1 MNKIIVVS
9 AGHKP
14 QSATENLATE
24 ITASLDSKA
33 GCTVT
38 SHLALSTWGTAI
50 AAGLVTCDLSAEL
63 EAIRDDLGSAEGIVV
78 VTPVHH
84 ASYSALF
91 KAFFDQLPR
100 GLLAGIP
107 TLMAASGG
115 SGRDA
120 LILDMALRPY
130 LAALRMLVTPTGV
143 MVAPEDRS
151 PQGQLLPSV
160 SDRIDRATA
169 EFLALLGHRSNRL
182 KSDCSSV
189 SNAVGMAC

>member
-1 MNKIIVVS
+1 MSKVIVVS

-14 QSATENLATE
+14 QSTTERLAVEIAT
-24 ITASLDSKA
+24 SLDGKPA
-33 GCTVT
+33 CPAT
-38 SHLALSTWGTAI
+38 SHVALSMWGSSI
-50 AAGLVTCDLSAEL
+50 AAGLVTCDLSPEL
-63 EAIRDDLGSAEGIVV
+63 VSIRDDLGSAEGIVV

-100 GLLAGIP
+100 GILAGIP

-130 LAALRMLVTPTGV
+130 LAALRMLVTPTGI
-143 MVAPEDRS
+143 MVAPEDRNA
-151 PQGQLLPSV
+151 QGVLLPSV

-169 EFLALLGHRSNRL
+169 EFVALLGHRANQV
-182 KSDCSSV
+182 KGDCSPV
-189 SNAVGMAC
+189 RDAIGMAC